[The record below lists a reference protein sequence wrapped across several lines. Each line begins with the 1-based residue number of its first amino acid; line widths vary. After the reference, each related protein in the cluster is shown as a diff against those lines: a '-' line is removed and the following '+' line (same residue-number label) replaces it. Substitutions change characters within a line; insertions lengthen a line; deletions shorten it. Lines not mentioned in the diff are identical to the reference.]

1 MIIMPY
7 TFVPKEKH
15 AKAYGNNMR
24 ISAKHAAKICRVIRN
39 KPLTRVKRLLNDL
52 VGGKRSLGQKYYT
65 KTAEEML
72 SLIESCEKNAEFLG
86 LDKGRLMVRASA
98 HLGTMLK
105 RRRRKAKF
113 GSKMKATNLEI
124 MLIESG
130 RKKAGIIRVAG
141 KKDAEKAAKKIAEKV
156 KSLKKEEGIQEKP
169 ADDK

>member
-1 MIIMPY
+1 M
-7 TFVPKEKH
+7 
-15 AKAYGNNMR
+15 
-24 ISAKHAAKICRVIRN
+24 
-39 KPLTRVKRLLNDL
+39 LL
-52 VGGKRSLGQKYYT
+52 
-65 KTAEEML
+65 
-72 SLIESCEKNAEFLG
+72 LIESCEKNAEFLG

-113 GSKMKATNLEI
+113 GSRMKATNLEI

-156 KSLKKEEGIQEKP
+156 KEKSLEKAKTVAKSGEEGTQEKP
-169 ADDK
+169 N